1 MAQSKSVKRI
11 FNMAYGLGAS
21 VVIIG
26 ALFKILHWELNLGF
40 AKLDGGTLLAIGLIT
55 EALIFAVSAFEP
67 VEDDL
72 DWSLVY
78 PELAGGQAVTKKKN
92 SLTPAQEAEEAQGML
107 SKKLD
112 QMLKDAKL
120 DSQLMESLGNS
131 IRNFEGAAKGIA
143 PTVEAMSSTKK
154 YSEEMALAAAQMES
168 LNSLY
173 KVQVESTAR
182 QTQINEQVVQNA
194 GKLQVQMEGLANN
207 LSSLNGVY
215 GNMLGAM
222 KG

>member
-1 MAQSKSVKRI
+1 MAQSKSTKKL

-21 VVIIG
+21 IVIIG
-26 ALFKILHWELNLGF
+26 ALFKILHWEIGPLN
-40 AKLDGGTLLAIGLIT
+40 GGILLAVGLIT

-67 VEDDL
+67 VDDDL

-78 PELAGGQAVTKKKN
+78 PELAGHMGKDNNKDG
-92 SLTPAQEAEEAQGML
+92 SPDAEGIL

-112 QMLKDAKL
+112 EMLKGAQIDVE
-120 DSQLMESLGNS
+120 LMGSLSES
-131 IRNFEGAAKGIA
+131 IRSFEETAKHMV
-143 PTVEAMSSTKK
+143 PTTNAINSTKK

-173 KVQVESTAR
+173 KVQVESSSR
-182 QTQINEQVVQNA
+182 QAEMNDQVAENTEQLKN
-194 GKLQVQMEGLANN
+194 QMESLTTN

-215 GNMLGAM
+215 GGMLSAM
-222 KG
+222 GSKN